1 MKRFE
6 FRLQRVME
14 WRESQL
20 EIELATLGRLTAEG
34 MAIDRRRQQ
43 VENECRSAEKSLVA
57 GTAVEAQQLAAL
69 DGFRIWTRQEC
80 ERLVRKRA
88 ECEKLIE
95 DQRRQVVEARRRFR
109 LLEQLRERRLAEWS
123 SEFSREL
130 ESLAGELYLA
140 RRARSA
146 ARSS

>member
-1 MKRFE
+1 
-6 FRLQRVME
+6 ME

-20 EIELATLGRLTAEG
+20 EIELAALGRLTAEG
-34 MAIDRRRQQ
+34 LAIDQRREQ
-43 VENECRSAEKSLVA
+43 VEAECRSAEKSLVA
-57 GTAVEAQQLAAL
+57 GRAVEAQQLAAL
-69 DGFRIWTRQEC
+69 DGFRIWAHQES

-88 ECEKLIE
+88 ECEKRID
-95 DQRRQVVEARRRFR
+95 DQRRQVIEARRRFR
-109 LLEQLRERRLAEWS
+109 LLEQLRERRLTEWS
-123 SEFSREL
+123 GEFSREL